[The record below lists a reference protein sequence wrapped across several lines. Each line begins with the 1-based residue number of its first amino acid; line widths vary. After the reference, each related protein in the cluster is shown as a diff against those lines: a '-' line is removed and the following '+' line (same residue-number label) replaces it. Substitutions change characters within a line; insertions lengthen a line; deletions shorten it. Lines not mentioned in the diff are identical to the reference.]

1 MELRC
6 QLERHTAALYAD
18 RAPVITNRRADA
30 VLSFYLARARKPLF
44 HHPPTLFEK
53 GKFEK
58 FWEEISGIRQRCM
71 RENSRKIWDEA
82 HSIPHRYARMTL
94 KQKNLNTLWSIFAC
108 VVFFISLFHICKI
121 FLLIFFLLADK
132 YTLYNISRNGNQS
145 RDEWRD
151 RYNNYRCRS
160 FDPLISW

>member
-44 HHPPTLFEK
+44 HHPPPPRK
-53 GKFEK
+53 GKIREILGRNIGNTTKMYAGK
-58 FWEEISGIRQRCM
+58 FSQNLRRSAFHTSSIRKDDVETEEFKYFTINFCLCLLFSSYRF
-71 RENSRKIWDEA
+71 
-82 HSIPHRYARMTL
+82 
-94 KQKNLNTLWSIFAC
+94 SIF
-108 VVFFISLFHICKI
+108 VKYSFLF
-121 FLLIFFLLADK
+121 FFLLADK

-160 FDPLISW
+160 FDPLIS

>member
-53 GKFEK
+53 GKFGK

-121 FLLIFFLLADK
+121 FLLIFFYLQINTRFIIFLEMEINRE
-132 YTLYNISRNGNQS
+132 TNG
-145 RDEWRD
+145 EIGITITGAA
-151 RYNNYRCRS
+151 RS
-160 FDPLISW
+160 IR